1 MAVSIQRVQSK
12 RVTTWPL
19 PMVIAWLIWR
29 RHRIAFGTIAVGL
42 FIWTVL
48 AHTVFAGMLTSIDG
62 FWAAPSSSMSDSGPI
77 NSVMIVLVFCT
88 LVVAFICAAACLLFV
103 ACMSLGGPSSSIESY
118 PACLLRAPAATVGLA
133 VWPIIFGMVL
143 LASLWVFT
151 DIAIIHPMGVSA
163 PVIGPAVIMALVCA
177 LLPAALWPPLSIGLK
192 LIFMIF
198 FGVAFMSVAMAW
210 RHEPWVL
217 TYPACAA
224 AWTITILCAIVG
236 LEKDRCGQTYKLWWP
251 TALRRLTVLFER
263 PTVRFASA
271 VEAQRRLEWVWDAG
285 SLPRIA
291 LFFATF
297 TLPFLLVRST
307 IPLGFGLGAF
317 AKLQS
322 IHGSYFPVVIGIFT
336 FTLPLISQPKS
347 VVAAHN
353 NYLLT
358 RPMSTQALVAARLHS
373 ALLSTTMAIAIFFIW
388 LGVWLLS
395 PAQDGQS
402 HATLGVLLWRHGG
415 MGLATAWLCYVA
427 LWTAMV
433 YRLCIDGY
441 SMSLSGSTSFVG
453 LNMFFAFLAV
463 FILSRYLA
471 GGNFIDFTTL
481 VLPFW
486 VYLLVAFRA
495 LIGLYVL
502 GIVARRRLVDIAGL
516 ARAGGV
522 WIVVTACLYALVL
535 TLLPK
540 GTVSPTVLAV
550 GVFFVMPCIRLSLG
564 PLLLDRNRHR

>member
-236 LEKDRCGQTYKLWWP
+236 LGKDRCGQTYKLWWP

-271 VEAQRRLEWVWDAG
+271 VEAERRLEWTWDAG
-285 SLPRIA
+285 VWPPMA

-297 TLPFLLVRST
+297 TLPLLLVRT
-307 IPLGFGLGAF
+307 PVPLGFGIGPF
-317 AKLQS
+317 ATLQS
-322 IHGSYFPVVIGIFT
+322 IHGSCYPVVIGFFVFIT
-336 FTLPLISQPKS
+336 PLMSLS
-347 VVAAHN
+347 RSLVETDN
-353 NYLLT
+353 NYLVT
-358 RPMSTQALVAARLHS
+358 RPISTQALVAARLHS
-373 ALLSTTMAIAIFFIW
+373 ALVSTTMAIAIFLVSI
-388 LGVWLLS
+388 GVWLLS

-402 HATLGVLLWRHGG
+402 HAAVGVLLWRHGG
-415 MGLATAWLCYVA
+415 SRLAITGLCCVI
-427 LWTAMV
+427 LWTVIV
-433 YRLCIDGY
+433 YRLSIDGH
-441 SMSLSGSTSFVG
+441 SVSLSGSIAFVG
-453 LNMFFAFLAV
+453 LNMWSAFLAV

-495 LIGLYVL
+495 FIGLYVL
-502 GIVARRRLVDIAGL
+502 GIVARRRLVDRAGL
-516 ARAGGV
+516 ARAAAV
-522 WIVVTACLYALVL
+522 WIAVAACLYALVL
-535 TLLPK
+535 ILLRK
-540 GTVSPTVLAV
+540 GTVPSTVLAV
-550 GVFFVMPCIRLSLG
+550 GVFLVMPCIRLSLG